1 MPDTSTP
8 TAPAEEMVRVYN
20 KFTSRTLI
28 HTPYRSAPASFA
40 TVPASVAK
48 LWMERFPDDI
58 VDAGVAQKEMNGV
71 AAELAETRTKL
82 AASEARV
89 KVLEAQLEKK
99 GLKPTSVI

>member
-28 HTPYRSAPASFA
+28 HTPYRSAPSSFA

-89 KVLEAQLEKK
+89 KALESQLEKLGK
-99 GLKPTSVI
+99 KPASVI

>member
-48 LWMERFPDDI
+48 LWMERYPNDI
-58 VDAGVAQKEMNGV
+58 VEAGVALKEQSGLTV
-71 AAELAETRTKL
+71 ELAETRTKL
-82 AASEARV
+82 LAAEARV
-89 KVLEAQLEKK
+89 KVLEAQLDKLGKK
-99 GLKPTSVI
+99 PASVI